1 MSKAVTCTLCDTRAL
16 FFCQFREK
24 NYYHCIGCY
33 SILLDPAEY
42 LSPADEKERYDE
54 HNNDVDDPGYR
65 QFVKPLVD
73 KVLQKYGSEAIGLD
87 YGAGPGPVSAVLL
100 RERGLKIE
108 LYDPFYWNE
117 QAVFDKKYDFIICC
131 EVIEHFQ
138 APAKE
143 FKLLRSLLKPN
154 GSLYCMTE
162 IYTDGLDFSCWHY
175 KNDPTH
181 VFFYHR
187 QALVWIKNECGFA
200 KLTTDK
206 RLIHLEL

>member
-1 MSKAVTCTLCDTRAL
+1 MSKAVNCTLCNKRAL
-16 FFCQFREK
+16 FFYQFRDK

-73 KVLQKYGSEAIGLD
+73 RVLQKYGSEAIGLD

-117 QAVFDKKYDFIICC
+117 RAVFDKKYDFIICC

-162 IYTDGLDFSCWHY
+162 IYTDGLDFSRWHY

-187 QALVWIKNECGFA
+187 QALGWIKNECGFT

-206 RLIHLEL
+206 RVIHLEL

>member
-65 QFVKPLVD
+65 QFVRPLVD

-117 QAVFDKKYDFIICC
+117 RAVFDKKYDFIICC

-162 IYTDGLDFSCWHY
+162 IYTDGLDFSRWYY